1 MDSAE
6 LPVVLTAD
14 DRHLIESKLAGLAES
29 PDAIGGMTV
38 FLLCALHGDLVRVT
52 PNHVCP
58 VINLFDKVVVVRGK
72 EVLGA
77 VKVDARGMVQ

>member
-1 MDSAE
+1 
-6 LPVVLTAD
+6 
-14 DRHLIESKLAGLAES
+14 
-29 PDAIGGMTV
+29 
-38 FLLCALHGDLVRVT
+38 VRVT

-58 VINLFDKVVVVRGK
+58 VINLFDKVVVVRGQ